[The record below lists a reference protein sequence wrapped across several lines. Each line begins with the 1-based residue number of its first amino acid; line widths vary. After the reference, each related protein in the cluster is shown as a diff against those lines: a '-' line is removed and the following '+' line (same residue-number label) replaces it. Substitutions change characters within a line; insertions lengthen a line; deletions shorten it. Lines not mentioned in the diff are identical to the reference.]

1 MKNTKQAVTLDTVE
15 RGRERAR
22 YSLLKNKKIKQY
34 LKDGNITMKKYV
46 VILLSFSRYK
56 NVIKILNYIKNKGGK
71 F

>member
-1 MKNTKQAVTLDTVE
+1 MKNIKQAVTLDTVE

-56 NVIKILNYIKNKGGK
+56 NFIKILNYIKNKGGK
-71 F
+71 V